1 MNVLSKLYVWSIML
15 EPLYFFTFTRTDNFL
30 GVQLTAS
37 RYLQIFVL
45 LILFFSFIFSF
56 FNQRK
61 IIIVNNFYPE
71 NKFLILSVLLAIFSG
86 LLGFFLGTYDLILSS
101 NLVELNL
108 IKKLYYKRTFFEY
121 FILIF
126 NIFYF
131 VILSRN
137 FLKTKQDF
145 EYLFFVWKF
154 LFILFIT
161 LGTADYILAKFYS
174 IDFIPRHIR
183 IGWDVGPRFHGLAGE
198 PRQAVVYLG
207 LSMSMYLLACNYFN
221 RKSSILF
228 FLIIIIAFI
237 LTKSMSGYLALLIFI
252 LLMSI
257 YRLIKFNILIPLIL
271 IIFSMTFFERIGEYI
286 YLIRSLDFENIIEL
300 PYQLYVQRSSI
311 FPLYEF
317 YTNLINFNLIEVIFG
332 NGLYTSG
339 IINNFYKGGYYGI
352 SNPNSQIVRMI
363 YEVGILGSIV
373 FLLSMTWP
381 IKYFTKKFEKD
392 KIKLYL
398 TIMLVVISVS
408 LAIRSPAVY
417 IFLGILTS
425 YMHYKKN
432 RLEISKF

>member
-1 MNVLSKLYVWSIML
+1 MERLSTGLRINSAKDDAAGMAIGTRMSSAIVSNIQASRNANDGISML
-15 EPLYFFTFTRTDNFL
+15 QTAEGAL
-30 GVQLTAS
+30 GEVQIILGRLQELAVTAS
-37 RYLQIFVL
+37 SATYGTSDRNL
-45 LILFFSFIFSF
+45 LNTEFTTLR
-56 FNQRK
+56 NEVQR
-61 IIIVNNFYPE
+61 
-71 NKFLILSVLLAIFSG
+71 ILSDTTWNRSALFSAK
-86 LLGFFLGTYDLILSS
+86 TI
-101 NLVELNL
+101 
-108 IKKLYYKRTFFEY
+108 
-121 FILIF
+121 
-126 NIFYF
+126 NIQGA
-131 VILSRN
+131 S
-137 FLKTKQDF
+137 
-145 EYLFFVWKF
+145 
-154 LFILFIT
+154 
-161 LGTADYILAKFYS
+161 GAADS
-174 IDFIPRHIR
+174 I
-183 IGWDVGPRFHGLAGE
+183 
-198 PRQAVVYLG
+198 
-207 LSMSMYLLACNYFN
+207 
-221 RKSSILF
+221 
-228 FLIIIIAFI
+228 
-237 LTKSMSGYLALLIFI
+237 
-252 LLMSI
+252 
-257 YRLIKFNILIPLIL
+257 
-271 IIFSMTFFERIGEYI
+271 
-286 YLIRSLDFENIIEL
+286 SLDFENIIEL